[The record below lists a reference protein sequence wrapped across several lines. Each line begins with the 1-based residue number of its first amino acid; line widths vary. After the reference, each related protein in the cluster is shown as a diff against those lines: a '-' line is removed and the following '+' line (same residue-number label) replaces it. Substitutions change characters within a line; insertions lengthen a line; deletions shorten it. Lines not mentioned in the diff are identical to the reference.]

1 MPSRTGFPDHFLWGV
16 ATSAYQ
22 IEGSPLADG
31 ASPSIWHRF
40 SHTPGA
46 THGGDTGDVACDHY
60 RRYREDV
67 ALMRDL
73 GIPAYRFSLSWGRLL
88 RDGRGPANPPG
99 LDFYSRLIDLLLAAG
114 IRPMVTLCH
123 WDLPAALDDLGG
135 WRHRDSI
142 DWFADYAELAFRAYG
157 DRVDLWATFNEP
169 WMMSDA
175 GYLKGLHAP
184 GHRDPGEAVRAAHHL
199 LCAHGAAVER
209 FRAGPGG
216 AIGLVVN
223 LEPKHPATDAAA
235 DAAAAARAGAYMNRH
250 YLDPLFLG
258 HYPEELPA
266 MFGDAWPRWEIEDFA
281 RIRQP
286 IDFLGVNYYS
296 RGIVRDDPA
305 SPPARARS
313 ILPEHAPR
321 TAMGWE
327 IHPDGLREILEWVK
341 ARYGDL
347 PLYVTENGAAFDDP
361 PAGLGGPIEDAP
373 RVEYLR
379 DHLSATRTALANG
392 VDVRGYFAWSLLD
405 NFEWQYGYA
414 KRFGLVHVD
423 FTTQRRTPKRSAL
436 FYRDVIRSHG
446 GAIGPNPAAGTV
458 SGSGPHSRGACAP

>member
-1 MPSRTGFPDHFLWGV
+1 MPSGAGFPDDFLWGV

-31 ASPSIWHRF
+31 ASPSNWHRF
-40 SHTPGA
+40 SHAPGT
-46 THGGDTGDVACDHY
+46 THAGDTGDVACDHY

-73 GIPAYRFSLSWGRLL
+73 GIQSCRFSLAWGRLL
-88 RDGRGPANPPG
+88 EGGRGRADPRG
-99 LDFYSRLIDLLLAAG
+99 LDFYSRLIDALLAHG

-135 WRHRDSI
+135 WTRRDSI
-142 DWFADYAELAFRAYG
+142 DWFADYAEVAFRAYG

-175 GYLKGLHAP
+175 GYLQGVHAP
-184 GHRDPGEAVRAAHHL
+184 GHREPREAVLAAHHL

-209 FRAGPGG
+209 FRAGHRG

-223 LEPKHPATDAAA
+223 LEPKHPATDDPR
-235 DAAAAARAGAYMNRH
+235 DAEAAARASAYMNRQ

-258 HYPEELPA
+258 SYPEELPA
-266 MFGDAWPRWEIEDFA
+266 MFGDAWPHWAAEDFE

-296 RGIVRDDPA
+296 RGIVRDDPSSRPA
-305 SPPARARS
+305 GARPIPPDD
-313 ILPEHAPR
+313 APR

-327 IHPDGLREILEWVK
+327 IYPDGLREILEWVRR
-341 ARYGDL
+341 RYGAI
-347 PLYVTENGAAFDDP
+347 PLYITENGAAFDDP
-361 PAGLGGPIEDAP
+361 APGSGGPVEDP
-373 RVEYLR
+373 RRVEYLR
-379 DHLSATRTALANG
+379 EHLRAVRTAIANG

-405 NFEWQYGYA
+405 NFEWQYGYS
-414 KRFGLVHVD
+414 KRFGLYHVD
-423 FTTQRRTPKRSAL
+423 FTTQQRTPKRSAL
-436 FYRDVIRSHG
+436 FYRDVIRSRG
-446 GAIGPNPAAGTV
+446 GAALEPSTAA
-458 SGSGPHSRGACAP
+458 